1 MEEKIRLLLV
11 DDYPVVLSGLV
22 SMFKNH
28 DDIEVVGMARNGK
41 KAIDLASKCN
51 PDVVLMNINMPE
63 VDGIT
68 ATREIKKANPST
80 RVLIFSGINTADKVL
95 QVLSAGAIGFV
106 LKDAAEPE
114 LLQAIHAVANGEAWL
129 HPSVIG
135 YMLKQM
141 NTAEENEGS
150 LEKLTDREFDVLRY
164 MTKGYSNQE
173 IAEKMVISMTTVHSH
188 VSKILAKLEVS
199 SRTQAVIYAMKAGL
213 VPSDNDK
220 E

>member
-22 SMFKNH
+22 SMFNNH

-68 ATREIKKANPST
+68 ATREIKKANPAT
-80 RVLIFSGINTADKVL
+80 RILIFSGINTADKVL

-114 LLQAIHAVANGEAWL
+114 LLQAIRAVAHGEAWL